1 MSSDPQA
8 PAHQGPDWLPL
19 DAPLACDCPTTG
31 LQVQVS
37 AADLLL
43 LFCPRCQQIV
53 AGVPVTGDQGLVGVR
68 RLDLSDADR
77 AELDQALAIVPEQ
90 PLVDSLRHVLACTRP
105 LALRVAQQ
113 RLSQRSAL
121 LAELR
126 TALGQPAADARRLA
140 LELVAR
146 MPEPPTAL
154 RASALYAIQSLLR
167 DAGDAES
174 QRVALCALHPLA
186 GLGRG
191 LALRDDVER
200 IRQRGQAGSD
210 ASSRLLG
217 ELAAAV
223 LAAMAQAEAASRE
236 RSRQQRDTLLS
247 LLHSEKVDEA
257 RALLERAFPS
267 DDPEDPDGGMTG
279 RIALCEAAVDVL
291 QQRASTQPLAAA
303 SRQAVADQVRQLLS
317 WALAAAEVFA
327 SWSTAGGEGLARMVH
342 VKRLRARLHQLR

>member
-1 MSSDPQA
+1 MNSDPQA

-19 DAPLACDCPTTG
+19 DAPLACECPTTG

-154 RASALYAIQSLLR
+154 
-167 DAGDAES
+167 
-174 QRVALCALHPLA
+174 HPLA

-200 IRQRGQAGSD
+200 SEERRVGK
-210 ASSRLLG
+210 
-217 ELAAAV
+217 EC
-223 LAAMAQAEAASRE
+223 
-236 RSRQQRDTLLS
+236 RSR
-247 LLHSEKVDEA
+247 
-257 RALLERAFPS
+257 
-267 DDPEDPDGGMTG
+267 
-279 RIALCEAAVDVL
+279 
-291 QQRASTQPLAAA
+291 
-303 SRQAVADQVRQLLS
+303 
-317 WALAAAEVFA
+317 
-327 SWSTAGGEGLARMVH
+327 WSPYH
-342 VKRLRARLHQLR
+342 